1 MHKTTYEVVISYNK
15 GALQENYVI
24 TRCLLVVSFIFLCF
38 GCELSP
44 NQRTSSPQQ
53 TRQVIGHVDRE
64 EMRSRLIDTY
74 KELWPLISIDQ
85 QHKKLPALLTD
96 NLPELRTIGIERV
109 SVLNRD
115 GEATEDE
122 LLLVVSLLDDTDQ
135 SVRLSAAK
143 LLPEINLPDLSQR
156 IVASLKDEQ
165 NEEVTA
171 FEILYFKDNPHL
183 VAIEPV
189 LARLDSPLV
198 EVSTNTLI
206 SLLRETPFAE
216 ENFAKWILIVRDA
229 KKNHNYPSLL
239 TLEAILGTDQDRKA
253 LSELLKSS
261 SESVRIAVADGFATI
276 GYWKPLVQY
285 KNDPV
290 IAPFLI
296 AGLQTNAD
304 LEAFNTLLSLRSS
317 VDVIRWDSAALN
329 ILKALDTRSF
339 LLADDI
345 LSEAGETDLRVNILL
360 NVWKQS
366 ENRSLSAR
374 IAIAKRTVSLLNL
387 KGRSDEALRLLEAY
401 KDGTFDE
408 DLLSLKFQTAI
419 LASSWDS
426 AADVRQIPQPWINEW
441 EIMKTNDPA
450 AAVVIRQQIIQRFEQ
465 QLTET
470 QSETLGLDQTSVL
483 TEESTPEQ
491 EKIP

>member
-1 MHKTTYEVVISYNK
+1 
-15 GALQENYVI
+15 
-24 TRCLLVVSFIFLCF
+24 
-38 GCELSP
+38 
-44 NQRTSSPQQ
+44 
-53 TRQVIGHVDRE
+53 
-64 EMRSRLIDTY
+64 
-74 KELWPLISIDQ
+74 LISIDQ
-85 QHKKLPALLTD
+85 QHKKLPALLAD

-143 LLPEINLPDLSQR
+143 LLPEINLPDLPQR

-165 NEEVTA
+165 NEEVAA

-189 LARLDSPLV
+189 LERLDSPLV

-216 ENFAKWILIVRDA
+216 EKFAKWILIVRDA
-229 KKNHNYPSLL
+229 KRNHNYPSLL
-239 TLEAILGTDQDRKA
+239 TLEAIL
-253 LSELLKSS
+253 ESS
-261 SESVRIAVADGFATI
+261 SESVRIAVANGFATI

-285 KNDPV
+285 KNDPI

-374 IAIAKRTVSLLNL
+374 IAIAKRTVPLLNL

-401 KDGTFDE
+401 GDGKVDE
-408 DLLSLKFQTAI
+408 DLLSLQFQTAI

-470 QSETLGLDQTSVL
+470 QSKTLGLEQTSVL
-483 TEESTPEQ
+483 TEESTSEQ
-491 EKIP
+491 EIIP